1 MVILSTG
8 QVNMNRTLRRPMF
21 RMGGSAGEGITSG
34 LAPRQGYNIG
44 LSVKPINFPGTQADW
59 EAEQKRLKE
68 LGIID
73 AQGKRTGGTK
83 KNIVSDNTGSTGNTG
98 NTGNN
103 FVGDGTG
110 TNTQNIIDKAKAHQ
124 NILDAIYPRTP
135 RRDTSFNDFLISTG
149 LDLVSRPRGGNIFQ
163 QVATSAKGPFEKF
176 QEAKQL
182 EDAYSMKET
191 SEDRALLA
199 KMLEGMDDDKL
210 SALMKDVKAGVEAG
224 EFPDEKT
231 GIKLLLQ
238 KKIYGVLD
246 APGEKKQEWIK
257 WYMTNLQNKADVDP
271 GVARVVAEH
280 QYKMDF
286 KEYPPEILKDLNKTK
301 MYIKESHIVGRKRDE
316 NDEIIE
322 LIVNANQ
329 ARTYRKGQI
338 YIDPQSGNL
347 FSNQGKEGEA
357 PRFVKV
363 IFD

>member
-1 MVILSTG
+1 
-8 QVNMNRTLRRPMF
+8 MNRTLRRPMF

-34 LAPRQGYNIG
+34 LAPRQGYNTG
-44 LSVKPINFPGTQADW
+44 LSVKPINFPGTQAEW
-59 EAEQKRLKE
+59 EAQQKMLKKKKIGPYSE
-68 LGIID
+68 FSL
-73 AQGKRTGGTK
+73 AK
-83 KNIVSDNTGSTGNTG
+83 KNKQAIVPGNTGSTGS
-98 NTGNN
+98 N
-103 FVGDGTG
+103 FVGGGTG
-110 TNTQNIIDKAKAHQ
+110 TNTQSIVDRATERKS
-124 NILDAIYPRTP
+124 ILDAVYPRTP
-135 RRDTSFNDFLISTG
+135 RRDTSFNDFLINMG
-149 LDLVSRPRGGNIFQ
+149 LDLVSRPKGGNIVQ

-210 SALMKDVKAGVEAG
+210 SALMKDVKAGVDAG
-224 EFPDEKT
+224 EFPDEAT

-286 KEYPPEILKDLNKTK
+286 KEYPPEVLKDLNRTK
-301 MYIKESHIVGRKRDE
+301 MYIKESHIEGRKRDE

-338 YIDPQSGNL
+338 YIDPQSGEL
-347 FSNQGKEGEA
+347 FKNVSKEGEA